1 MPEHTPR
8 TSTGSVPNPRLYSLR
23 NLRRYRRVVVGLSHR
38 LAWKVD
44 NNHIRD
50 LYAVHTAPTHL
61 EVGPADGHFLL
72 NAPPPTGP
80 RGEPVSVALRQIHL
94 LDLNDAPLDYCA
106 PKLAQHGQVIPHR
119 HDVLSAPWPLPDDS
133 VGSVAMFH
141 VLHCVP
147 GPSLRY
153 KTKAFSE
160 AARVLSPNGT
170 FFGSTLLGTED
181 PHTSNNWLARRLQSA
196 YNAAGRNIFHN
207 TGDRLVD
214 LRSML
219 DLHFARVELNVM
231 GSAGVW
237 VAREPR
243 R

>member
-1 MPEHTPR
+1 MPEHTPH
-8 TSTGSVPNPRLYSLR
+8 TGTGSKPNPRLYSPR
-23 NLRRYRRVVVGLSHR
+23 NLRRYRRLVVGLSHR

-44 NNHIRD
+44 NSRILD
-50 LYAVHTAPTHL
+50 LYADHTAPTHL
-61 EVGPADGHFLL
+61 EVGPADAYFLL

-80 RGEPVSVALRQIHL
+80 QGEPVSVALRQIHL
-94 LDLNDAPLDYCA
+94 MDLNEAPLDYCT
-106 PKLAQHGQVIPHR
+106 PKLAEYGQVIPHR
-119 HDVLSAPWPLPDDS
+119 HDVLSAPWPLPDAS
-133 VGSVAMFH
+133 VGSIAMFH

-147 GPSLRY
+147 GPSLRH
-153 KTKAFSE
+153 KAKAFSE
-160 AARVLSPNGT
+160 AARLLSEGGV
-170 FFGSTLLGTED
+170 FIGSTLLGVED
-181 PHTSNNWLARRLQSA
+181 PHTRNNWLARRLQSM
-196 YNAAGRNIFHN
+196 YNAPGRNIFHN
-207 TGDRLVD
+207 AGDRLVD